1 MRWQRSAA
9 PRIPPCSAKEKW
21 VSSGPAGGSAGSRRF
36 VVIGAASTITPGL
49 KRPSGSNSALTLRI
63 AS

>member
-9 PRIPPCSAKEKW
+9 ARIPPSPKAKW
-21 VSSGPAGGSAGSRRF
+21 VCSGKAGGSAGSRRL
-36 VVIGAASTITPGL
+36 VVSGAASTITPGL
-49 KRPSGSNSALTLRI
+49 KRPSGSNSALTLRN